1 MRRHDFVKHNA
12 PERARRTRASPSGT
26 CVWRARPAA
35 ERRNM
40 SGKVS
45 TVGQKS
51 LLRQI
56 KDNWVLLLM
65 CVPAIVFFVVFNYM
79 PMPGTWIAFTN
90 FNYRDGIFGSPFVGM
105 RNFEFLLKSGQ
116 LWLLTRNTILYNL
129 AFIVLGNILQ
139 IAIAIMLNEIRSV
152 LFKKISQTAMFLP
165 FFISAVLVGV
175 IAFNLLN
182 YDTGAINTLLRET
195 GGDPIKIYSSAG
207 LWPFIIIIV
216 HLWQSTGYGSIV
228 YFAAI
233 MGIDRS
239 LYEAATV
246 DGASAWQRIRFV
258 TLPSLKPTFII
269 LVLFSLGG
277 IMHGN
282 FGLFWNL
289 IGNNAALFSTT
300 DIIETS
306 VYRMVLSQN
315 NFTTSTAVGLYQS
328 LFGFA
333 LVMTA
338 NWIVRRINKDYA
350 LF

>member
-1 MRRHDFVKHNA
+1 MSRKDT
-12 PERARRTRASPSGT
+12 PQRAKP
-26 CVWRARPAA
+26 
-35 ERRNM
+35 
-40 SGKVS
+40 
-45 TVGQKS
+45 
-51 LLRQI
+51 LLRQLADSKI
-56 KDNWVLLLM
+56 LLLM
-65 CVPAIVFFVVFNYM
+65 CLPAIVFFIIFNYA
-79 PMPGTWIAFTN
+79 PMPGAWIAFTN
-90 FNYRDGIFGSPFVGM
+90 FNYRDGIFGSPFIGFK
-105 RNFEFLLKSGQ
+105 NFEFLIKSGQ

-129 AFIVLGNILQ
+129 AFIVLGNVLQ
-139 IAIAIMLNEIRSV
+139 IAIAIMLNEIR
-152 LFKKISQTAMFLP
+152 LRFFKKLSQAVMFLP

-182 YDTGAINTLLRET
+182 YDTGALNALIRQT
-195 GGDPIKIYSSAG
+195 GGDPIKIYSTAG
-207 LWPFIIIIV
+207 AWPLIIILV

-233 MGIDRS
+233 MGIDRG
-239 LYEAATV
+239 LYEAATI
-246 DGASAWQRIRFV
+246 DGASAWQRIRYV
-258 TLPSLKPTFII
+258 TLPMLKPTFII

-289 IGNNAALFSTT
+289 VGNNAALFQTT

-306 VYRMVLSQN
+306 VYRMVLAQN

-338 NWIVRRINKDYA
+338 NWVVRRINKDYA

>member
-1 MRRHDFVKHNA
+1 MSNK
-12 PERARRTRASPSGT
+12 PGT
-26 CVWRARPAA
+26 AGRP
-35 ERRNM
+35 
-40 SGKVS
+40 
-45 TVGQKS
+45 S
-51 LLRQI
+51 LLRQLSSS
-56 KDNWVLLLM
+56 KVLILM
-65 CVPAIVFFVVFNYM
+65 CLPAILFFVVFNYM
-79 PMPGTWIAFTN
+79 PLPGIWIAFTN
-90 FNYRDGIFGSPFVGM
+90 FNYRDGIFGSPFVGF
-105 RNFEFLLKSGQ
+105 RNFEFLIKSGQ
-116 LWLLTRNTILYNL
+116 LWTLTRNTILYNL

-139 IAIAIMLNEIRSV
+139 IAIAVMLNEIRSAF
-152 LFKKISQTAMFLP
+152 FKKISQAAMFLP

-182 YDTGAINTLLRET
+182 YDTGAINALIRET
-195 GGDPIKIYSSAG
+195 GGDPIKIYSTAG
-207 LWPFIIIIV
+207 AWPIIIILV

-233 MGIDRS
+233 MGIDRT
-239 LYEAATV
+239 LYEAASI
-246 DGASAWQRIRFV
+246 DGATAWQRIRYV

-269 LVLFSLGG
+269 LVLFSLGS

-289 IGNNAALFSTT
+289 IGNNASLFATT

>member
-1 MRRHDFVKHNA
+1 MSVNDPSLRRK
-12 PERARRTRASPSGT
+12 P
-26 CVWRARPAA
+26 
-35 ERRNM
+35 
-40 SGKVS
+40 
-45 TVGQKS
+45 
-51 LLRQI
+51 LLRQLMDSKI
-56 KDNWVLLLM
+56 LLLM
-65 CVPAIVFFVVFNYM
+65 CLPAIVFFVVFNYM
-79 PMPGTWIAFTN
+79 PLPGVWIAFTN
-90 FNYRDGIFGSPFVGM
+90 FNYRDGIFGSPFVGFK
-105 RNFEFLLKSGQ
+105 NFEFLIKSGQ
-116 LWLLTRNTILYNL
+116 LWTLTRNTILYNL

-139 IAIAIMLNEIRSV
+139 IAIAIMLNEIRSTF
-152 LFKKISQTAMFLP
+152 FKKISQAAMFLP

-182 YDTGAINTLLRET
+182 YDTGALNALIKET
-195 GGDPIKIYSSAG
+195 GGDPVKIYSTAG
-207 LWPFIIIIV
+207 AWPLIIITV

-233 MGIDRS
+233 MGIDRT
-239 LYEAATV
+239 LYEAASI
-246 DGASAWQRIRFV
+246 DGATAWQRIRYV

-269 LVLFSLGG
+269 LVLFSLGS

-289 IGNNAALFSTT
+289 VGNNAALFSTT

-333 LVMTA
+333 FVMTA

>member
-1 MRRHDFVKHNA
+1 
-12 PERARRTRASPSGT
+12 
-26 CVWRARPAA
+26 
-35 ERRNM
+35 M
-40 SGKVS
+40 SSKATSEGR
-45 TVGQKS
+45 KS

-56 KDNWVLLLM
+56 AGSKILLLM
-65 CVPAIVFFVVFNYM
+65 CVPAVAFFIVFNYM
-79 PMPGTWIAFTN
+79 PLPGAWIAFTN
-90 FNYRDGIFGSPFVGM
+90 FNYRDGIFGSPFVGFK
-105 RNFEFLLKSGQ
+105 NFEFLIKSGQ

-129 AFIVLGNILQ
+129 AFIVIGNVLQ
-139 IAIAIMLNEIRSV
+139 ITLAIMLNEIR
-152 LFKKISQTAMFLP
+152 LTFFKKVSQAVMFLP
-165 FFISAVLVGV
+165 YFISVVLIGV
-175 IAFNLLN
+175 IAFNVLN
-182 YDTGAINTLLRET
+182 YDTGALNTLIRET
-195 GGDPIKIYSSAG
+195 GGDPIKIYSTAG
-207 LWPFIIIIV
+207 LWPFIIVLV

-228 YFAAI
+228 YFAVI

-239 LYEAATV
+239 LFEAASI
-246 DGASAWQRIRFV
+246 DGASAWQRIRYV

-269 LVLFSLGG
+269 LVLFSMGG

-289 IGNNAALFSTT
+289 VGNNAVLFSTT

-328 LFGFA
+328 VFGFA

-338 NWIVRRINKDYA
+338 NWVVRRINKDYA

>member
-1 MRRHDFVKHNA
+1 MAKQETFEQR
-12 PERARRTRASPSGT
+12 
-26 CVWRARPAA
+26 
-35 ERRNM
+35 
-40 SGKVS
+40 
-45 TVGQKS
+45 KS
-51 LLRQI
+51 VLRQLADS
-56 KDNWVLLLM
+56 KVLLLM
-65 CVPAIVFFVVFNYM
+65 CVPAVVFFIVFNYA
-79 PMPGTWIAFTN
+79 PLPGAWIAFTN
-90 FNYRDGIFGSPFVGM
+90 FNYRDGIFGSPFVGFK
-105 RNFEFLLKSGQ
+105 NFEFLIKSGQ
-116 LWLLTRNTILYNL
+116 LWTLTRNTILYNL
-129 AFIVLGNILQ
+129 AFIVFGNILQ
-139 IAIAIMLNEIRSV
+139 IAIAIMLNEIRSTF
-152 LFKKISQTAMFLP
+152 FKKISQAAMFLP

-182 YDTGAINTLLRET
+182 YDTGALNALIKST
-195 GGDPIKIYSSAG
+195 GGDPIKIYSTAG
-207 LWPFIIIIV
+207 AWPLIIIMV

-228 YFAAI
+228 YFASI

-246 DGASAWQRIRFV
+246 DGATAWQRIRYV

-289 IGNNAALFSTT
+289 IGNNASLFATT